1 MAISKTIAVKG
12 QIVNNTY
19 GSTTAT
25 GASFT
30 SEPIVSDGV
39 LTVNPRNSNPGV
51 FTAGTAS
58 EAYGSNFI
66 QDSNS

>member
-1 MAISKTIAVKG
+1 MALSKTITVNG
-12 QIVNNTY
+12 QITNNTY

-30 SEPIVSDGV
+30 SEPIVADGV
-39 LTVNPRNSNPGV
+39 LKVNFRNSNPGV
-51 FTAGTAS
+51 FTQGTAP
-58 EAYGSNFI
+58 EGYGANFI

>member
-1 MAISKTIAVKG
+1 MALSKTIVVNG

-30 SEPIVSDGV
+30 ANPIVSDGV
-39 LTVNPRNSNPGV
+39 LVAEYRDKNPGV

-58 EAYGSNFI
+58 EGYGANFNL
-66 QDSNS
+66 DSRS